1 MRVGKLAKS
10 LGGSFSLV
18 GAFYSTYSTYTTY
31 YAYYGSRTANF

>member
-10 LGGSFSLV
+10 LGGSFGLV
-18 GAFYSTYSTYTTY
+18 GAFYSTYTTY